1 MSKSVVFNF
10 NCYNKTR
17 KNLNLSGLDLT
28 GLRDYDN
35 NAVEKPLKRTK
46 ICHSSRKKG
55 ASFEAPCILLIGELI
70 YVVVQK

>member
-1 MSKSVVFNF
+1 MGILDLLG
-10 NCYNKTR
+10 
-17 KNLNLSGLDLT
+17 LNLVGLHLEGLNLE

-35 NAVEKPLKRTK
+35 NAVKKPLKRTK
-46 ICHSSRKKG
+46 ICHSNRKKG